1 MITNLIFLTFSI
13 NNIILQNVG
22 RNICCA
28 LSNRI
33 HSACLHCNK
42 PSLTR
47 SLYTATKTPANS
59 GKQPPDSPRGV
70 TLAAKCLNVFVK

>member
-1 MITNLIFLTFSI
+1 MQAETSVAHFQMFP
-13 NNIILQNVG
+13 
-22 RNICCA
+22 
-28 LSNRI
+28 NRI

-70 TLAAKCLNVFVK
+70 TLATKCLNVFVK